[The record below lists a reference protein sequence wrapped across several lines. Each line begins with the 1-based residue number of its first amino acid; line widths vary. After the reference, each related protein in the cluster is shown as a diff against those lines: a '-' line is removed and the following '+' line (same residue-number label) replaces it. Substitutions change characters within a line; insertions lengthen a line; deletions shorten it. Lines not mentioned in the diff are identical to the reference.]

1 MGSGRVCAPGPDGPS
16 LADDGLSGGPGSAP
30 RLRRSSDI
38 RRALRTGASRSS
50 GRVVLYVAPGEG
62 PSRAAWITGK
72 RVGSAVAR
80 NRARRLLR
88 EAWIALAPVV
98 RGGYDLVMVARGPF
112 RKAGAPELTA
122 EIEELLRRAGL
133 IES

>member
-1 MGSGRVCAPGPDGPS
+1 
-16 LADDGLSGGPGSAP
+16 
-30 RLRRSSDI
+30 
-38 RRALRTGASRSS
+38 
-50 GRVVLYVAPGEG
+50 VVLYVAPGDG

-88 EAWIALAPVV
+88 EAWGAVAPAV
-98 RGGYDLVMVARGPF
+98 RDGYDLVMVARGPF
-112 RKAGAPELTA
+112 EKAGAPELTA

>member
-1 MGSGRVCAPGPDGPS
+1 MAPGD
-16 LADDGLSGGPGSAP
+16 
-30 RLRRSSDI
+30 
-38 RRALRTGASRSS
+38 
-50 GRVVLYVAPGEG
+50 G

-88 EAWIALAPVV
+88 EAWNAVAPGV
-98 RGGYDLVMVARGPF
+98 RRGYDLVMVARGPF
-112 RKAGAPELTA
+112 GSVGAPELTA

>member
-1 MGSGRVCAPGPDGPS
+1 
-16 LADDGLSGGPGSAP
+16 LAAGARRAGAGSAP
-30 RLRRSSDI
+30 RLRRSADI
-38 RRALRTGASRSS
+38 RRALKQGTSRASD
-50 GRVVLYVAPGEG
+50 RVVLYVAPGDR

-72 RVGSAVAR
+72 RVGGAVAR

-88 EAWIALAPVV
+88 EAWNALGPRV
-98 RGGYDLVMVARGPF
+98 RDGYDLVMVARGPF
-112 RKAGAPELTA
+112 GTAGAPELAA